1 METTVLVLFSDESSV
16 SVSSRSS
23 VGAAVALEIAAF
35 AASAAVS
42 AFSTSFSKQQSS
54 PSCALP
60 VSNSSKSSPFVRTGV
75 AKDDSKPPTPP
86 KPIGVFGATAFGAFV
101 SSSSSSSSNAC
112 AVPSVVSVFG
122 CDSSFFPSVFGGC
135 SSSSRKSP
143 VKGAAK
149 GEERVACVVQGNAG
163 AVGVEGG
170 VGFSLSHTALSV
182 LACCDDTR
190 GVA

>member
-1 METTVLVLFSDESSV
+1 M
-16 SVSSRSS
+16 
-23 VGAAVALEIAAF
+23 
-35 AASAAVS
+35 
-42 AFSTSFSKQQSS
+42 
-54 PSCALP
+54 
-60 VSNSSKSSPFVRTGV
+60 RTGV
-75 AKDDSKPPTPP
+75 AKDDSKPPTQP
-86 KPIGVFGATAFGAFV
+86 KPIDVFGATAFGAFV
-101 SSSSSSSSNAC
+101 SSSSSSLSNAC

-149 GEERVACVVQGNAG
+149 GAAKGEERVACVVKGNAG

>member
-1 METTVLVLFSDESSV
+1 MMETTVLVLFSDESSV

-60 VSNSSKSSPFVRTGV
+60 VSNSSKSSPFMRTGV

-86 KPIGVFGATAFGAFV
+86 KPIDVFGATAFGAFV
-101 SSSSSSSSNAC
+101 SSSSSNAC

-149 GEERVACVVQGNAG
+149 AEERVTCVVQGNAG

-170 VGFSLSHTALSV
+170 VGFSFSHTALCV